1 MWNPSDKV
9 ECTICGTFISKANI
23 ASHRKKIHKE
33 FQVYKEPNTYKE
45 PYNEPDTNP
54 KLIQMDHFEKTI
66 IELVFSLCVV
76 LRKILLNS
84 LTPKSVLVG
93 MKNSC

>member
-33 FQVYKEPNTYKE
+33 FQVYKEPNT
-45 PYNEPDTNP
+45 
-54 KLIQMDHFEKTI
+54 
-66 IELVFSLCVV
+66 
-76 LRKILLNS
+76 
-84 LTPKSVLVG
+84 
-93 MKNSC
+93 